1 MNINYEE
8 LGFTVG
14 AVTRLYHKLSQS
26 KFAQAGIL
34 FGQPPILDYLY
45 NNDGCIQN
53 SLACALRLEPATI
66 TSVLSNMER
75 DGLIERRPN
84 ENDKRVSQ
92 VFLTDKGR
100 ETRLVARN
108 LVAEIAK
115 ECFDG
120 FSDEEIEQTVELLT
134 RIRANLCTANKKQ

>member
-1 MNINYEE
+1 MNYEE
-8 LGFTVG
+8 LGFMINTVM
-14 AVTRLYHKLSQS
+14 RLYHKRSQAMFS
-26 KFAQAGIL
+26 QAGIL
-34 FGQPPILDYLY
+34 FGQPPVLDYLY

-53 SLACALRLEPATI
+53 DLACALRLEPATI

-100 ETRLVARN
+100 EVRLVARN
-108 LVAEIAK
+108 IVAETAK
-115 ECFDG
+115 ECFKG
-120 FSDEEIEQTVELLT
+120 FSEDDMSKAIDMMMHMK
-134 RIRANLCTANKKQ
+134 ANMCAAHKKQ